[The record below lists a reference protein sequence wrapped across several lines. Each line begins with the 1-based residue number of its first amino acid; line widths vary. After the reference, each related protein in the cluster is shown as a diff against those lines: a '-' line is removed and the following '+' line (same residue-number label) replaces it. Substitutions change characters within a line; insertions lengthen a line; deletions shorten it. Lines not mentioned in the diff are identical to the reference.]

1 MKNAFVVGV
10 VLLFAMSL
18 AGAQGAKTVTM
29 KGYVVDQM
37 CAKGI
42 AKKENV
48 MEKAAAHSR
57 KCALEEGCTES
68 GYGLFSDGK
77 YYPFDEK
84 GSAKAKEL
92 IEGSKREKELMFE
105 ASGSVEGNVFTV
117 KSLKAITSLGKT
129 EKAKQKES

>member
-1 MKNAFVVGV
+1 MMKAYALGV
-10 VLLFAMSL
+10 LLLFAASL
-18 AGAQGAKTVTM
+18 AAAQGGKTVTL

-37 CAKGI
+37 CAKSL

-48 MEKAAAHSR
+48 MEKAAGHTK

-77 YYPFDEK
+77 YYTFDEK
-84 GSAKAKEL
+84 GSAHAKEI

-105 ASGSVEGNVFTV
+105 ASGSLKGDILTV
-117 KSLKAITSLGKT
+117 KTLKEIASAGKPAKS
-129 EKAKQKES
+129 EKKD